1 MGCIAIGSPSV
12 IVQVDGHIHAV
23 VDGDALTY
31 IHLQRHRAAVL
42 RRLDG
47 SGQRSVL
54 PVVVLRRQICTA
66 GALFAVF
73 IGLIKVVVFRRC
85 RVAAL
90 AALRAVG
97 QPIGSFFGYV
107 TDGIFNTTE
116 EVRNSAQY
124 QTGRADFEQTYK
136 PGDFRWK
143 DLNGDNQITAE
154 DRTYLGS
161 PLPDFMFGIP
171 LSVGYKNFDL
181 SIFFQGQT
189 GNKIFNVMD
198 YYLYNG
204 ASGNCYADI
213 RSKHWSGQIEGSGRE
228 FFPKNLNASV
238 PDLDNGDAPR
248 NFRSSD
254 FFVQDG
260 SYLRLKQL
268 MFTYNFP
275 QSILSKL
282 KISSLAISLTGY
294 NLLTFTGYDG
304 FDPEVGRVSGTEGNN
319 LSMGVDQGNY
329 PQARSFTLGVKLGL

>member
-1 MGCIAIGSPSV
+1 M
-12 IVQVDGHIHAV
+12 
-23 VDGDALTY
+23 
-31 IHLQRHRAAVL
+31 
-42 RRLDG
+42 
-47 SGQRSVL
+47 
-54 PVVVLRRQICTA
+54 
-66 GALFAVF
+66 
-73 IGLIKVVVFRRC
+73 
-85 RVAAL
+85 
-90 AALRAVG
+90 
-97 QPIGSFFGYV
+97 
-107 TDGIFNTTE
+107 
-116 EVRNSAQY
+116 
-124 QTGRADFEQTYK
+124 
-136 PGDFRWK
+136 
-143 DLNGDNQITAE
+143 NGDNQITAE

-228 FFPKNLNASV
+228 FFPQNFNASV

-329 PQARSFTLGVKLGL
+329 PQARSFTFGVKLGL